1 MPPRPAISASDSDA
15 MPPLPAI
22 SVEIF
27 AVCRRWSLP
36 ASQSASFARSGAV
49 GQVAGA
55 AGAGL
60 RSASHERAFDRS
72 EDGI

>member
-1 MPPRPAISASDSDA
+1 

-22 SVEIF
+22 AVEIF
-27 AVCRRWSLP
+27 AACRRWCLS
-36 ASQSASFARSGAV
+36 AGQSASFARSRAV

-60 RSASHERAFDRS
+60 RSASHEHAFDRS